1 MNRRRALTSTLLL
14 SSLSIVAVAC
24 PPTGPGPGT
33 GGTLPDPI
41 DNSAGSYFDPTNLP
55 MGDYHLTATTPQK
68 GWILRCSTN
77 VSSNAGAGVDGPW
90 IRSNGTFDLQNKLRV
105 QGSVV
110 WPTANVSITT
120 NATSRIISGN
130 ALPVGSTTGI
140 FPIQVSDPAYAYD
153 RNPNSIA
160 AQTISITLPLNPTF
174 GAAPR
179 CLTGG
184 PIAYATNG
192 VPIFDGFDAGGRD
205 AVAHEVQDS
214 CDGHPQQ
221 SGMYHYHSSS
231 NCIPGNSNPTSTL
244 IGYALDGFGIYNRFD
259 AAGNEL
265 SNDDLDECHGTTSPV
280 LWNGSVQNVYHY
292 VATQAFPYTLGC
304 FKGA

>member
-1 MNRRRALTSTLLL
+1 MNRRRVATTTLLL
-14 SSLSIVAVAC
+14 AGLSVVAVAC
-24 PPTGPGPGT
+24 PPAGGPTGG
-33 GGTLPDPI
+33 GGTLPPPV
-41 DNSAGSYFDPTNLP
+41 DNSAGDLYDPTNLP
-55 MGDYHLTATTPQK
+55 LGDYHLTSTTPQQ
-68 GWILRCSTN
+68 GWIMRCSTN
-77 VSSNAGAGVDGPW
+77 VGAGGAGTDGPW
-90 IRSNGTFDLQNKLRV
+90 IRSNGTFDLTTKLRV
-105 QGSVV
+105 QGSVA

-120 NATSRIISGN
+120 TATQRIISGN
-130 ALPVGSTTGI
+130 ALPVGSNTGV
-140 FPIQVSDPAYAYD
+140 FPIQPSDPAYAYD
-153 RNPNSIA
+153 RNPNSISS
-160 AQTISITLPLNPTF
+160 QSVSITLPLDPSF

-184 PIAYATNG
+184 PIGYAVNG

-265 SNDDLDECHGTTSPV
+265 TNDDLDECHGTTSPV

>member
-1 MNRRRALTSTLLL
+1 MNTRRVLARTFLLA
-14 SSLSIVAVAC
+14 SLAVVAVAC
-24 PPTGPGPGT
+24 PPTGPGGT
-33 GGTLPDPI
+33 GGGTLPAPV

-55 MGDYHLTATTPQK
+55 IGDYHLTATTPQK

-77 VSSNAGAGVDGPW
+77 VQSAGAFADGPW
-90 IRSNGTFDLQNKLRV
+90 IRSNGTFDLTTKLQV
-105 QGSVV
+105 QGSVS
-110 WPTANVSITT
+110 WPAANVSITID
-120 NATSRIISGN
+120 ATHRIITGN
-130 ALPVGSTTGI
+130 TLPVGSTTGV
-140 FPIQVSDPAYAYD
+140 FPIAASDPAYQYD
-153 RNPNSIA
+153 RNPNSIS
-160 AQTISITLPLNPTF
+160 AQTTSITLPLDPTV
-174 GAAPR
+174 AASPR

-205 AVAHEVQDS
+205 AVAHEIQDS

-221 SGMYHYHSSS
+221 QGMYHYHSSS
-231 NCIPGNSNPTSTL
+231 DCIPGNSNPTSTL
-244 IGYALDGFGIYNRFD
+244 IGYALDGFGLYNRFD

-292 VATQAFPYTLGC
+292 VATEAFPYTLGC